1 MPPGDEIG
9 DKRVAAD
16 APRAVEADTAHC
28 YQLHHWTRA
37 SLLKL
42 LVTVILATT
51 VVLFGRKR
59 RTLRAPPLIAC
70 QLGMF
75 CMSIDIPATVTLG
88 RSSFTQW
95 LASFGA
101 WSEEHRVAAAFGFA
115 GIYMVAA
122 VFLIPASLLTIVA
135 GFVLGIPVGCIAVLV
150 GATLGSALAFL
161 NARFLFKE
169 WVDRFLVDKYP
180 KLKALS
186 HVIHEHQ
193 LKTVVLLRLSPIVPF
208 NALNYVLGIMPL
220 NFSPYL
226 AGSFFGMMPGTL
238 LYIYIGTT
246 AASIGD
252 AVAGKT
258 AQTPLQRVLF
268 WGGLTLTV
276 VFTLGISV
284 RARREL
290 RRHLSDFEEGGGPGG
305 SEAGGGLVA
314 DGRSTDATVEQGG
327 AAASMD
333 TLSISRGTATG
344 TAAAHDRGDTGSADV
359 TDQHLVR

>member
-1 MPPGDEIG
+1 MFLCRYRELNEFSVQKTP
-9 DKRVAAD
+9 
-16 APRAVEADTAHC
+16 EAE
-28 YQLHHWTRA
+28 
-37 SLLKL
+37 S
-42 LVTVILATT
+42 V
-51 VVLFGRKR
+51 
-59 RTLRAPPLIAC
+59 
-70 QLGMF
+70 
-75 CMSIDIPATVTLG
+75 
-88 RSSFTQW
+88 
-95 LASFGA
+95 
-101 WSEEHRVAAAFGFA
+101 
-115 GIYMVAA
+115 
-122 VFLIPASLLTIVA
+122 VFLNEV
-135 GFVLGIPVGCIAVLV
+135 PV
-150 GATLGSALAFL
+150 T
-161 NARFLFKE
+161 FKE

-305 SEAGGGLVA
+305 RRGVRGPARAGRRPKAVA
-314 DGRSTDATVEQGG
+314 EPPSQSTSRRERS
-327 AAASMD
+327 
-333 TLSISRGTATG
+333 LSS
-344 TAAAHDRGDTGSADV
+344 SSS
-359 TDQHLVR
+359 